1 MLPNSEQMV
10 TEGQGKLIN
19 RRTKTAGKDYD
30 RFFIYVPTEVARDGL
45 FPFKEGDK
53 VTMKIDAK
61 NKRLIVQK
69 APADPENKQ
78 LIIKKTGKSVS

>member
-1 MLPNSEQMV
+1 MIPNSEQMV
-10 TEGQGKLIN
+10 VEGQGKLIN

-53 VTMKIDAK
+53 LTLKIDAK
-61 NKRLIVQK
+61 NKRLVVQK
-69 APADPENKQ
+69 ASAQDVRK
-78 LIIKKTGKSVS
+78 IKNRG

>member
-10 TEGQGKLIN
+10 TEGQGRLIN
-19 RRTKTAGKDYD
+19 RKTKTANKDYD

-45 FPFKEGDK
+45 SPFKEGDK
-53 VTMKIDAK
+53 LTMKIDAK

-69 APADPENKQ
+69 AQAQDVKENK
-78 LIIKKTGKSVS
+78 K